1 LNGVERTIEG
11 EGDEEEVVIYR
22 YPSRS
27 LDELQST
34 RQAAVDLVGELDAY
48 LERYQTQAERLEES
62 EEVATRVSEGASLH
76 QELSFLQDRIASTII
91 EAENQIARAEQLRQD
106 YRDAIAAARDAIE
119 TLDVETANQAWN
131 RAKEAYVDS
140 LELMQDPEFRD
151 QADQT
156 VAAVGEEIKEA
167 RNRLVVRQVREMV
180 NEAEQLYEG
189 EQYIEAK
196 NMLEDARET
205 WSQTNVDPNPEIERL
220 AGLVNV
226 ALNFTQQRDL
236 SETEPLYPVLSNYL
250 SIAREDYREAQ
261 RLLEAGDRDEAQSH
275 LIRADENVD
284 SVLAVRPY
292 NWEARVLKLRIL
304 RQQNADNF
312 ADLFERRYEEALD
325 VRDENPEE
333 ALTALETLKVI
344 RPNYQGIDQQIREL
358 EIELGLRPDPVTQQ
372 QRQEASRLLT
382 RARELTEEGSAAQ
395 TRAAIN
401 LLEEAVSLNP
411 ENDEAKVLLDRL
423 RIDTGGQATAT
434 LTSAEEQQLR
444 RAETLFVENKVAQ
457 AFAIVERL
465 MQEEENRLYPPL
477 LDLRK
482 RIVSRLGM

>member
-1 LNGVERTIEG
+1 
-11 EGDEEEVVIYR
+11 
-22 YPSRS
+22 
-27 LDELQST
+27 
-34 RQAAVDLVGELDAY
+34 
-48 LERYQTQAERLEES
+48 
-62 EEVATRVSEGASLH
+62 
-76 QELSFLQDRIASTII
+76 
-91 EAENQIARAEQLRQD
+91 
-106 YRDAIAAARDAIE
+106 
-119 TLDVETANQAWN
+119 
-131 RAKEAYVDS
+131 
-140 LELMQDPEFRD
+140 
-151 QADQT
+151 
-156 VAAVGEEIKEA
+156 
-167 RNRLVVRQVREMV
+167 
-180 NEAEQLYEG
+180 
-189 EQYIEAK
+189 
-196 NMLEDARET
+196 
-205 WSQTNVDPNPEIERL
+205 
-220 AGLVNV
+220 
-226 ALNFTQQRDL
+226 
-236 SETEPLYPVLSNYL
+236 
-250 SIAREDYREAQ
+250 
-261 RLLEAGDRDEAQSH
+261 
-275 LIRADENVD
+275 
-284 SVLAVRPY
+284 VLAVRPY

-344 RPNYQGIDQQIREL
+344 RPNYQGIDQEIREL

-411 ENDEAKVLLDRL
+411 ENNEAKVLLDRL